1 MKKIGIY
8 GGTFNPV
15 HKGHIN
21 CLRSVLDQI
30 KLDKVII
37 LPDRIP
43 PHKSSEDLVSDED
56 RFNMCKL
63 AFGEFSNA
71 QVDDWELRQ
80 TGKSYSV
87 KTLRHFHEVYPE
99 CKLYFIMGSDMLLSF
114 EKWYKYDEILK
125 LAALLCVSRDSE
137 DTDEI
142 LYSHARKITDEC
154 GGEIIIVKTCPFEV
168 SSTQIRQMISFSED
182 CTCYL
187 DENVV
192 KYIYDKG
199 LYKNSK

>member
-21 CLRSVLDQI
+21 CLRSVLNEID
-30 KLDKVII
+30 LDRVII

-43 PHKSSEDLVSDED
+43 PHKSSSELVSGED
-56 RFNMCKL
+56 RFNMCKI
-63 AFGEFSNA
+63 AFRGFENA

-87 KTLRHFHEVYPE
+87 KTLRHFHKVYPD
-99 CKLYFIMGSDMLLSF
+99 CKLYFIMGSDMQKKKK
-114 EKWYKYDEILK
+114 KWYKYDEILK
-125 LAALLCVSRDSE
+125 LAALLCVSRENSN
-137 DTDEI
+137 TDEM
-142 LYSHARKITDEC
+142 LRAYAKELTDEC
-154 GGEIIIVKTCPFEV
+154 GGEIIVIKTRPLEV

-187 DENVV
+187 DKNVV
-192 KYIYDKG
+192 KYIYDKK

>member
-37 LPDRIP
+37 LPDKIHIVRNF
-43 PHKSSEDLVSDED
+43 KLV
-56 RFNMCKL
+56 MCKL

-80 TGKSYSV
+80 IGKSYSV

-192 KYIYDKG
+192 KYIKDKG
-199 LYKNSK
+199 LYNNS